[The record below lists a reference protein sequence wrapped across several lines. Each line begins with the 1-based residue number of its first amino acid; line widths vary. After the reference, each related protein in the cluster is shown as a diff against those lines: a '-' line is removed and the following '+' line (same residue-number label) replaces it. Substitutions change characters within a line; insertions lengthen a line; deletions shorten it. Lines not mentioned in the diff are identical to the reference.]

1 MSITKR
7 ELGSSVV
14 FEALNVGVVVLCTQG
29 VCYVSPA
36 CTSGL
41 KSSVL
46 SMMPEDTKVEELIT
60 QGQFL
65 ELLAK
70 RT

>member
-1 MSITKR
+1 MSIIKR

-29 VCYVSPA
+29 VCYVSPN

-46 SMMPEDTKVEELIT
+46 SMMPENTKLEDSLT
-60 QGQFL
+60 QAQFL